1 MHRLGWSLFLG
12 LHKVASATLCRRDG
26 LSERDSDPAWLQG
39 GSPISKDPFRSVE
52 TNASGLPDLALQP
65 KSADTRNAPWFTR
78 NLLNYRVFIVKTP
91 APPCLLPS
99 ETTILRVSGRP
110 SSAAKSQSH
119 RRRKKSRI
127 KPHKEAF
134 QDTCMPEAYYFRL
147 ALGFDLACT
156 FSSAR
161 RSLRGLGIL
170 FWWKFRSAISQLDR
184 IR

>member
-1 MHRLGWSLFLG
+1 MCAPGCKSSISRRFQ
-12 LHKVASATLCRRDG
+12 KVAD
-26 LSERDSDPAWLQG
+26 LSKVGWAPANFSTNPLILVYRLEYSLGARQ
-39 GSPISKDPFRSVE
+39 SKDPFRSVE
-52 TNASGLPDLALQP
+52 TNASPGCLPPLQP

-91 APPCLLPS
+91 APPCFLPS

-134 QDTCMPEAYYFRL
+134 QGTCPRPITS
-147 ALGFDLACT
+147 GWRWV
-156 FSSAR
+156 S
-161 RSLRGLGIL
+161 I
-170 FWWKFRSAISQLDR
+170 
-184 IR
+184 